1 MTRITNIGIKRAYVN
16 ADPPPGAVDQDDN
29 AAQVEEPPKKK
40 KKSKHDAAPESTDP
54 PAKKTYRNKAIA
66 EKAQRSEQRRLA
78 RIAERNAD
86 TTCFACREKGHSAKF
101 CSKAGNKPAVGICYR
116 CGSTRH
122 SLKRCKRPHDPE
134 NPFPFATC
142 FVCNSKGHLASACEQ
157 NQDKGIYPNGGCCKL
172 CGENTHLAKDCA
184 LRKPDVKPAAVIGFA
199 EPPGADEDD
208 FHTLGRLNKQLDRA
222 EKVDT
227 KKKKQADVKT
237 GVVSGITKSFAPA
250 PVKKKKVVV
259 F

>member
-1 MTRITNIGIKRAYVN
+1 MTLLPKRRIPLRRRRIEIKVCSY
-16 ADPPPGAVDQDDN
+16 Q
-29 AAQVEEPPKKK
+29 
-40 KKSKHDAAPESTDP
+40 TDCWLLP
-54 PAKKTYRNKAIA
+54 TDTLIAIA

-101 CSKAGNKPAVGICYR
+101 CPKAGNKPAVGICYR

-122 SLKRCKRPHDPE
+122 SLKRCKKPHDPE
-134 NPFPFATC
+134 NPLPFATC